1 MHTII
6 QKSHSCL
13 CKNAVKSFRNLSI
26 SSAKRK
32 GSTTSRLRFEK
43 LKENRPIAPG
53 EYALL
58 VSTYQ
63 KLVND
68 EICAINNSLSIGNK
82 IIL

>member
-1 MHTII
+1 MHTIV
-6 QKSHSCL
+6 QKSHSCS
-13 CKNAVKSFRNLSI
+13 CKNAMNSFRNLSI

-58 VSTYQ
+58 VSIFF
-63 KLVND
+63 KLVTFCD
-68 EICAINNSLSIGNK
+68 MCNSLSISAK
-82 IIL
+82 VFL